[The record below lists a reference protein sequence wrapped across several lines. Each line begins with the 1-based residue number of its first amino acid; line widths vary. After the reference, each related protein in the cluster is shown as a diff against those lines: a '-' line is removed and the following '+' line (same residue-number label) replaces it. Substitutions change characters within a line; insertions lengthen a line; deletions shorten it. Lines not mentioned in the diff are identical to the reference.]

1 ASGEALGRKED
12 AMARTS
18 FRDRL
23 AARRGLSADEGQW
36 YVVHTYSGHEAKVK
50 KNLESRIETMDMQDK
65 IFEVIVP
72 TEEEIEIKNGQRRT
86 VNRKVYPGYVL
97 VKMRMDDD
105 SWYVVRNTPGVTS
118 FVGMG
123 TKPTALGENEVSAIK
138 KQMEAEAPR
147 VKLSLAVGDSVRIV
161 DGPFQDFEG
170 KIDEVNQEKGRVKVL
185 VSFFGR
191 ETAVELDFL
200 QVDRNL

>member
-1 ASGEALGRKED
+1 MVRSLRA
-12 AMARTS
+12 
-18 FRDRL
+18 RL
-23 AARRGLSADEGQW
+23 AERNGVSEEEGQW

-50 KNLESRIETMDMQDK
+50 KNLESRIETMDMSEK

-72 TEEEIEIKNGQRRT
+72 TEEEIEIHNGQRRT
-86 VNRKVYPGYVL
+86 VNKKVYPGYVL

-123 TKPTALGENEVSAIK
+123 TKPTPLRDDEVVTIK
-138 KQMEAEAPR
+138 QQMTAEAPR
-147 VKLSLAVGDSVRIV
+147 VKLSLAVGDNVRIV

-170 KIDEVNQEKGRVKVL
+170 KIDEVNQDRGRVKVL
-185 VSFFGR
+185 VSMFGR

>member
-1 ASGEALGRKED
+1 
-12 AMARTS
+12 MARTS

-86 VNRKVYPGYVL
+86 VNKKVYPGYVL
-97 VKMRMDDD
+97 VKMKMDDD

-123 TKPTALGENEVSAIK
+123 TKPTPLGENEVSTIK

>member
-1 ASGEALGRKED
+1 MVRSL
-12 AMARTS
+12 RT
-18 FRDRL
+18 RL
-23 AARRGLSADEGQW
+23 AERHGLNAEEGQW

-50 KNLESRIETMDMQDK
+50 KNLESRIETMDMSEK

-72 TEEEIEIKNGQRRT
+72 TEEEIEIHNGQRRT
-86 VNRKVYPGYVL
+86 VNKKVYPGYVL
-97 VKMRMDDD
+97 VKMKMDDD

-123 TKPTALGENEVSAIK
+123 TKPTPLRDDEVITIK
-138 KQMEAEAPR
+138 QQMVAEAPR
-147 VKLSLAVGDSVRIV
+147 VKLTLAVGDSVRIV

>member
-1 ASGEALGRKED
+1 MVRSLRA
-12 AMARTS
+12 
-18 FRDRL
+18 RL
-23 AARRGLSADEGQW
+23 AERNGVNEEEGQW

-50 KNLESRIETMDMQDK
+50 KNLESRIETMDMSEK

-72 TEEEIEIKNGQRRT
+72 TEEEIEIHNGQRRT
-86 VNRKVYPGYVL
+86 VNKKVYPGYVL

-123 TKPTALGENEVSAIK
+123 TKPTPLRDDEVITIK
-138 KQMEAEAPR
+138 QQMTAEAPR
-147 VKLSLAVGDSVRIV
+147 VKLSLAVGDNVRIV

-170 KIDEVNQEKGRVKVL
+170 KIDEVKQETGRVKVL

>member
-1 ASGEALGRKED
+1 MVRSL
-12 AMARTS
+12 RT
-18 FRDRL
+18 RL
-23 AARRGLSADEGQW
+23 AERHGASEEVGQW

-50 KNLESRIETMDMQDK
+50 KNLESRIETMDMSEK

-72 TEEEIEIKNGQRRT
+72 TEEEIEIHNGQRRT
-86 VNRKVYPGYVL
+86 VNKKVYPGYVL
-97 VKMRMDDD
+97 VKMKMDDD

-123 TKPTALGENEVSAIK
+123 TKPTPLRDDEVVTIK
-138 KQMEAEAPR
+138 KQMTAEAPR

>member
-1 ASGEALGRKED
+1 MVRSLRA
-12 AMARTS
+12 
-18 FRDRL
+18 RL
-23 AARRGLSADEGQW
+23 AERNGVSVEEGQW

-50 KNLESRIETMDMQDK
+50 KNLESRIETMDMNEK

-86 VNRKVYPGYVL
+86 VNKKVYPGYVL
-97 VKMRMDDD
+97 VKMQMDDD

-123 TKPTALGENEVSAIK
+123 TKPTPLGDSEVFAIK
-138 KQMEAEAPR
+138 TQMTAEAPR
-147 VKLSLAVGDSVRIV
+147 IKLSLAVGDNVRIV

-170 KIDEVNQEKGRVKVL
+170 RIDEVNQEKGRVKVL

-200 QVDRNL
+200 QVDRNS

>member
-1 ASGEALGRKED
+1 MVRSLRA
-12 AMARTS
+12 
-18 FRDRL
+18 RL
-23 AARRGLSADEGQW
+23 AERNGISVEEGQW

-50 KNLESRIETMDMQDK
+50 KNLESRIETMDMSEK

-72 TEEEIEIKNGQRRT
+72 TEEEIEIHNGQRRT
-86 VNRKVYPGYVL
+86 VNKKVYPGYVL
-97 VKMRMDDD
+97 VKMQMDDD

-123 TKPTALGENEVSAIK
+123 TKPTPLRDDEVSTIK
-138 KQMEAEAPR
+138 DQMTAEAPR
-147 VKLSLAVGDSVRIV
+147 IKLSLAVGDNVRIV

-200 QVDRNL
+200 QVDRNS

>member
-1 ASGEALGRKED
+1 MVRSL
-12 AMARTS
+12 RT
-18 FRDRL
+18 RL
-23 AARRGLSADEGQW
+23 AERHGASEEEGQW

-50 KNLESRIETMDMQDK
+50 KNLESRIETMDMSEK

-72 TEEEIEIKNGQRRT
+72 TEEEIEIHNGQRRT
-86 VNRKVYPGYVL
+86 VNKKVYPGYVL

-123 TKPTALGENEVSAIK
+123 TKPTPLRDDEVITIK
-138 KQMEAEAPR
+138 KQMTAEAPR

>member
-1 ASGEALGRKED
+1 MVRSLRE
-12 AMARTS
+12 
-18 FRDRL
+18 RL
-23 AARRGLSADEGQW
+23 AERSGAPSDEKW

-50 KNLESRIETMDMQDK
+50 KNLESRIETMDMGEK
-65 IFEVIVP
+65 IFEIIVP
-72 TEEEIEIKNGQRRT
+72 TEEEIEIHNGQRRT
-86 VNRKVYPGYVL
+86 INRKTYPGYVL
-97 VKMRMDDD
+97 VRMRMEDD

-123 TKPTALGENEVSAIK
+123 TKPTALEDREVMAIK
-138 KQMEAEAPR
+138 KQMTAEAPR
-147 VKLSLAVGDSVRIV
+147 IKVALAVGDSVRIA

-170 KIDEVNQEKGRVKVL
+170 RIDEVNEEKGRVKVL

-200 QVDRNL
+200 QVTRDL

>member
-1 ASGEALGRKED
+1 MVRSLRA
-12 AMARTS
+12 
-18 FRDRL
+18 RL
-23 AARRGLSADEGQW
+23 AERNGVSEEEGQW

-50 KNLESRIETMDMQDK
+50 KNLESRIETMDMSEK

-72 TEEEIEIKNGQRRT
+72 TEEEIEIHNGQRRT
-86 VNRKVYPGYVL
+86 VNKKVYPGYVL

-118 FVGMG
+118 VVGMG
-123 TKPTALGENEVSAIK
+123 TKPTPLRDDEVITIK
-138 KQMEAEAPR
+138 QQMTAEAPR
-147 VKLSLAVGDSVRIV
+147 VKLSLAVGDNVRIV

-170 KIDEVNQEKGRVKVL
+170 KIDEVNQDRGRVKVL
-185 VSFFGR
+185 VSMFGR

>member
-1 ASGEALGRKED
+1 MVRSLRA
-12 AMARTS
+12 
-18 FRDRL
+18 RL
-23 AARRGLSADEGQW
+23 AERNGISVEEGQW

-50 KNLESRIETMDMQDK
+50 KNLESRIETMDMSEK

-72 TEEEIEIKNGQRRT
+72 TEEEIEIHNGQRRT
-86 VNRKVYPGYVL
+86 VNKKVYPGYVL
-97 VKMRMDDD
+97 VKMQMDDD

-123 TKPTALGENEVSAIK
+123 TKPTPLRDDEVSTIK
-138 KQMEAEAPR
+138 DQMTAEAPR
-147 VKLSLAVGDSVRIV
+147 IKLSLAVGDNVRIV

-200 QVDRNL
+200 QVDRNI

>member
-1 ASGEALGRKED
+1 MVRSL
-12 AMARTS
+12 RT
-18 FRDRL
+18 RL
-23 AARRGLSADEGQW
+23 AERHGLNTEEGQW

-50 KNLESRIETMDMQDK
+50 KNLESRIETMDMSEK

-72 TEEEIEIKNGQRRT
+72 TEEEIEIHNGQRRT
-86 VNRKVYPGYVL
+86 VNKKVYPGYVL
-97 VKMRMDDD
+97 VKMKMDDD

-123 TKPTALGENEVSAIK
+123 TKPTPLRDDEVITIK
-138 KQMEAEAPR
+138 QQMVAEAPR
-147 VKLSLAVGDSVRIV
+147 VKLTLAVGDSVRIV

>member
-1 ASGEALGRKED
+1 
-12 AMARTS
+12 MARTS

-23 AARRGLSADEGQW
+23 AARRGVSVDEGQW

-50 KNLESRIETMDMQDK
+50 KNLESRIETMDMSEK

-72 TEEEIEIKNGQRRT
+72 TEEEIEIHNGQRRT
-86 VNRKVYPGYVL
+86 VNKKVYPGYVL
-97 VKMRMDDD
+97 VKMKMDDD

-123 TKPTALGENEVSAIK
+123 TKPTPLRDDEVITIK
-138 KQMEAEAPR
+138 QQMTAEAPR

>member
-1 ASGEALGRKED
+1 MVRSLRA
-12 AMARTS
+12 
-18 FRDRL
+18 RL
-23 AARRGLSADEGQW
+23 AERNGVSVEEGQW

-50 KNLESRIETMDMQDK
+50 KNLESRIETMDMNEK

-72 TEEEIEIKNGQRRT
+72 TEEEIEIHNGQRRT
-86 VNRKVYPGYVL
+86 VNKKVYPGYVL
-97 VKMRMDDD
+97 VKMAMDDD

-123 TKPTALGENEVSAIK
+123 TKPTPLRDDEVITIK
-138 KQMEAEAPR
+138 QQMTAEAPR
-147 VKLSLAVGDSVRIV
+147 IKLTLAVGDNVRIV

-200 QVDRNL
+200 QVDRNI

>member
-1 ASGEALGRKED
+1 MVRSL
-12 AMARTS
+12 RT
-18 FRDRL
+18 RL
-23 AARRGLSADEGQW
+23 AERHGATEEEGQW

-97 VKMRMDDD
+97 VKMKMDDD

>member
-1 ASGEALGRKED
+1 MVRSLRA
-12 AMARTS
+12 
-18 FRDRL
+18 RL
-23 AARRGLSADEGQW
+23 AERNGVSIEEGQW

-50 KNLESRIETMDMQDK
+50 KNLESRIETMDMSEK

-86 VNRKVYPGYVL
+86 VNKKVYPGYVL
-97 VKMRMDDD
+97 VKMQMDDD

-123 TKPTALGENEVSAIK
+123 TKPTPLGDSEVFAIK
-138 KQMEAEAPR
+138 TQMTAEAPR
-147 VKLSLAVGDSVRIV
+147 IKLSLAVGDNVRIV

-170 KIDEVNQEKGRVKVL
+170 RIDEVNQEKGRVKVL

-200 QVDRNL
+200 QVDRNI

>member
-1 ASGEALGRKED
+1 MVRSLRA
-12 AMARTS
+12 
-18 FRDRL
+18 RL
-23 AARRGLSADEGQW
+23 AERNGISEEEGQW

-50 KNLESRIETMDMQDK
+50 KNLESRIETMDMSEK

-72 TEEEIEIKNGQRRT
+72 TEEEIEIHNGQRRT
-86 VNRKVYPGYVL
+86 VNKKVYPGYVL

-123 TKPTALGENEVSAIK
+123 TKPTPLRDDEVITIK
-138 KQMEAEAPR
+138 QQMTAEAPR
-147 VKLSLAVGDSVRIV
+147 VKLSLAVGDNVRIV

-170 KIDEVNQEKGRVKVL
+170 KIDEVNQDRGRVKVL
-185 VSFFGR
+185 VSMFGR

>member
-1 ASGEALGRKED
+1 MVRSLRA
-12 AMARTS
+12 
-18 FRDRL
+18 RL
-23 AARRGLSADEGQW
+23 AERNGVSEEEGQW

-50 KNLESRIETMDMQDK
+50 KNLESRIETMDMSEK

-72 TEEEIEIKNGQRRT
+72 TEEEIEIHNGQRRT
-86 VNRKVYPGYVL
+86 VNKKVYPGYVL

-123 TKPTALGENEVSAIK
+123 TKPTPLRDDEVITIK
-138 KQMEAEAPR
+138 QQMTAEAPS
-147 VKLSLAVGDSVRIV
+147 VKLSLAVGDNIRIV

-170 KIDEVNQEKGRVKVL
+170 KIDEVNQDRGRVKVL
-185 VSFFGR
+185 VSMFGR

>member
-1 ASGEALGRKED
+1 MVRSLRA
-12 AMARTS
+12 
-18 FRDRL
+18 RL
-23 AARRGLSADEGQW
+23 AERNGVSEEEGQW

-50 KNLESRIETMDMQDK
+50 KNLESRIETMDMSEK

-72 TEEEIEIKNGQRRT
+72 TEEEIEIHNGQRRT
-86 VNRKVYPGYVL
+86 VNKKVYPGYVL

-123 TKPTALGENEVSAIK
+123 TKPTPLRDDEVITIK
-138 KQMEAEAPR
+138 QQMTAEAPR
-147 VKLSLAVGDSVRIV
+147 VKLSLAVGDNVRIV

-170 KIDEVNQEKGRVKVL
+170 KIDEVNQDRGRVKVL
-185 VSFFGR
+185 VSMFGR

-200 QVDRNL
+200 QVDRNI

>member
-1 ASGEALGRKED
+1 MVRSL
-12 AMARTS
+12 RT
-18 FRDRL
+18 RL
-23 AARRGLSADEGQW
+23 AERHGMSEEEGQW

-50 KNLESRIETMDMQDK
+50 KNLESRIETMDMSEK

-72 TEEEIEIKNGQRRT
+72 TEEEIEIHNGQRRT
-86 VNRKVYPGYVL
+86 VNKKVYPGYVL
-97 VKMRMDDD
+97 VKMKMDDD

-123 TKPTALGENEVSAIK
+123 TKPTPLRDDEVVTIK
-138 KQMEAEAPR
+138 KQMTAEAPR

>member
-1 ASGEALGRKED
+1 MVRSLRA
-12 AMARTS
+12 
-18 FRDRL
+18 RL
-23 AARRGLSADEGQW
+23 AERNGVSVEEGQW

-50 KNLESRIETMDMQDK
+50 KNLESRIETMDMSEK

-86 VNRKVYPGYVL
+86 VNKKVYPGYVL
-97 VKMRMDDD
+97 VKMKMDDD

-123 TKPTALGENEVSAIK
+123 TKPTPLGDNEVSAINT
-138 KQMEAEAPR
+138 QMTAEAPR
-147 VKLSLAVGDSVRIV
+147 IKLSLAVGDNVRIV

-170 KIDEVNQEKGRVKVL
+170 RIDEVNQEKGRVKVL

>member
-1 ASGEALGRKED
+1 MVRSLRA
-12 AMARTS
+12 
-18 FRDRL
+18 RL
-23 AARRGLSADEGQW
+23 AERNGVSVEEGQW
-36 YVVHTYSGHEAKVK
+36 FVVHTYSGHEAKVK
-50 KNLESRIETMDMQDK
+50 KNLESRIETMDMSEK

-86 VNRKVYPGYVL
+86 VNKKVYPGYVL
-97 VKMRMDDD
+97 VKMQMDDD

-123 TKPTALGENEVSAIK
+123 TKPTPLGDTEVFAIK
-138 KQMEAEAPR
+138 TQMTAEAPR
-147 VKLSLAVGDSVRIV
+147 IKLSLAVGDNVRIV

-170 KIDEVNQEKGRVKVL
+170 RIDEVNQEKGRVKVL

-200 QVDRNL
+200 QVDRNI

>member
-1 ASGEALGRKED
+1 MVRSLRA
-12 AMARTS
+12 
-18 FRDRL
+18 RL
-23 AARRGLSADEGQW
+23 AERNGVSAEEGQW

-50 KNLESRIETMDMQDK
+50 KNLESRIETMDMSEK

-72 TEEEIEIKNGQRRT
+72 TEEEIEIHNGQRRT
-86 VNRKVYPGYVL
+86 VNKKVYPGYVL
-97 VKMRMDDD
+97 VKMKMDDD

-123 TKPTALGENEVSAIK
+123 TKPTPLRDDEVSTIK
-138 KQMEAEAPR
+138 DQMTAEAPR
-147 VKLSLAVGDSVRIV
+147 VKLSLAVGDNVRIV

-170 KIDEVNQEKGRVKVL
+170 RIDEVNQDRGRVKVL
-185 VSFFGR
+185 VSMFGR

>member
-1 ASGEALGRKED
+1 MVRSL
-12 AMARTS
+12 RT
-18 FRDRL
+18 RL
-23 AARRGLSADEGQW
+23 AERRGVALDEGQW
-36 YVVHTYSGHEAKVK
+36 FVVHTYSGHEAKVK

-72 TEEEIEIKNGQRRT
+72 TEEEIEIHNGQRRT
-86 VNRKVYPGYVL
+86 VNKKVYPGYVL
-97 VKMRMDDD
+97 VKMLMDDD

-123 TKPTALGENEVSAIK
+123 TKPTPLRDDEVLTIK
-138 KQMEAEAPR
+138 QQMVAEAPR

>member
-1 ASGEALGRKED
+1 MVRSLRERLSERAGN
-12 AMARTS
+12 TS
-18 FRDRL
+18 LDKWF
-23 AARRGLSADEGQW
+23 
-36 YVVHTYSGHEAKVK
+36 VVHTYSGHEAKVK
-50 KNLESRIETMDMQDK
+50 KNLESRIESMDMGEK

-72 TEEEIEIKNGQRRT
+72 TEEEIEIHNGQRRT
-86 VNRKVYPGYVL
+86 VNRKTYPGYVL
-97 VKMRMDDD
+97 VRMLMDDD

-123 TKPTALGENEVSAIK
+123 TKPTPLDEREVNVIK
-138 KQMEAEAPR
+138 KQMTAEAPKM
-147 VKLSLAVGDSVRIV
+147 KLSLAVGDSVKIV

-170 KIDEVNQEKGRVKVL
+170 RIDEVNEEKGRVKVL

-200 QVDRNL
+200 QVTRDL

>member
-1 ASGEALGRKED
+1 MDTQDTKSTIQTTDNAVKTASD
-12 AMARTS
+12 NAR
-18 FRDRL
+18 
-23 AARRGLSADEGQW
+23 W
-36 YVVHTYSGHEAKVK
+36 YIIHTYSGHEAKVK
-50 KNLESRIETMDMQDK
+50 KNLESRIETMDMSEK

-86 VNRKVYPGYVL
+86 VNKKVYPGYVL
-97 VKMRMDDD
+97 VKMQMDDD

-123 TKPTALGENEVSAIK
+123 TKPTPLGDNEVFAIK
-138 KQMEAEAPR
+138 TQMTAEAPR
-147 VKLSLAVGDSVRIV
+147 IKLSLAVGDNVRIV

-170 KIDEVNQEKGRVKVL
+170 RIDEVNQEKGRVKVL

>member
-1 ASGEALGRKED
+1 MVRSLRA
-12 AMARTS
+12 
-18 FRDRL
+18 RL
-23 AARRGLSADEGQW
+23 AERNGVSAEEGQW
-36 YVVHTYSGHEAKVK
+36 FVVHTYSGHEAKVK
-50 KNLESRIETMDMQDK
+50 KNLESRIETMDMSEK

-86 VNRKVYPGYVL
+86 VNKKVYPGYVL
-97 VKMRMDDD
+97 VKMQMDDD

-123 TKPTALGENEVSAIK
+123 TKPTPLGDNEVFAIK
-138 KQMEAEAPR
+138 TQMTAEAPR
-147 VKLSLAVGDSVRIV
+147 IKLSLAVGDNVRIV

-170 KIDEVNQEKGRVKVL
+170 RIDEVNQEKGRVKVL

-200 QVDRNL
+200 QVDRNI

>member
-1 ASGEALGRKED
+1 MVRSLRA
-12 AMARTS
+12 
-18 FRDRL
+18 RL
-23 AARRGLSADEGQW
+23 AERNGISVEEGQW

-50 KNLESRIETMDMQDK
+50 KNLESRIETMDMNEK

-86 VNRKVYPGYVL
+86 VNKKVYPGYVL
-97 VKMRMDDD
+97 VKMQMDDD

-123 TKPTALGENEVSAIK
+123 TKPTPLGDNEVFAIK
-138 KQMEAEAPR
+138 TQMTAEAPR
-147 VKLSLAVGDSVRIV
+147 IKLSLAVGDNVRIV

-170 KIDEVNQEKGRVKVL
+170 RIDEVNQEKGRVKVL

-200 QVDRNL
+200 QVDRNS

>member
-1 ASGEALGRKED
+1 MVRSLRA
-12 AMARTS
+12 
-18 FRDRL
+18 RL
-23 AARRGLSADEGQW
+23 AERNGVSAEEGQW
-36 YVVHTYSGHEAKVK
+36 FVVHTYSGHEAKVK
-50 KNLESRIETMDMQDK
+50 KNLESRIETMDMSEK

-86 VNRKVYPGYVL
+86 VNKKVYPGYVL
-97 VKMRMDDD
+97 VKMKMDDD

-123 TKPTALGENEVSAIK
+123 TKPTPLGDNEVFAIK
-138 KQMEAEAPR
+138 TQMTAEAPR
-147 VKLSLAVGDSVRIV
+147 IKLSLAVGDNVRIV

-170 KIDEVNQEKGRVKVL
+170 RIDEVNQEKGRVKVL

-200 QVDRNL
+200 QVDRNI

>member
-1 ASGEALGRKED
+1 MVRSLRA
-12 AMARTS
+12 
-18 FRDRL
+18 RL
-23 AARRGLSADEGQW
+23 AERNGASIEEGQW
-36 YVVHTYSGHEAKVK
+36 FVVHTYSGHEAKVK
-50 KNLESRIETMDMQDK
+50 KNLESRIETMDMSEK

-86 VNRKVYPGYVL
+86 VNKKVYPGYVL
-97 VKMRMDDD
+97 VKMKMDDD

-123 TKPTALGENEVSAIK
+123 TKPTPLGDNEVSAIK
-138 KQMEAEAPR
+138 TQMTAEAPR
-147 VKLSLAVGDSVRIV
+147 VKLSLAVGDNVRIV

-170 KIDEVNQEKGRVKVL
+170 RIDEVNQDRGRVKVL
-185 VSFFGR
+185 VSMFGR

-200 QVDRNL
+200 QVDRNI

>member
-1 ASGEALGRKED
+1 MVRSLRA
-12 AMARTS
+12 
-18 FRDRL
+18 RL
-23 AARRGLSADEGQW
+23 AERNGVIEEEGQW

-50 KNLESRIETMDMQDK
+50 KNLESRIETMDMSEK

-72 TEEEIEIKNGQRRT
+72 TEEEIEIHNGQRRT
-86 VNRKVYPGYVL
+86 VNKKVYPGYVL

-123 TKPTALGENEVSAIK
+123 TKPTPLRDDEVITIK
-138 KQMEAEAPR
+138 QQMTAEAPR

>member
-1 ASGEALGRKED
+1 
-12 AMARTS
+12 MA
-18 FRDRL
+18 
-23 AARRGLSADEGQW
+23 
-36 YVVHTYSGHEAKVK
+36 
-50 KNLESRIETMDMQDK
+50 
-65 IFEVIVP
+65 
-72 TEEEIEIKNGQRRT
+72 
-86 VNRKVYPGYVL
+86 
-97 VKMRMDDD
+97 
-105 SWYVVRNTPGVTS
+105 
-118 FVGMG
+118 
-123 TKPTALGENEVSAIK
+123 
-138 KQMEAEAPR
+138 AEAPR

>member
-1 ASGEALGRKED
+1 MVRSLRA
-12 AMARTS
+12 
-18 FRDRL
+18 RL
-23 AARRGLSADEGQW
+23 AERNGVSEGEGDW

-50 KNLESRIETMDMQDK
+50 KNLESRIETMDMNEK

-72 TEEEIEIKNGQRRT
+72 TEEEIEIHNGQRRT
-86 VNRKVYPGYVL
+86 VNKKVYPGYVL

-123 TKPTALGENEVSAIK
+123 TKPTPLSEGEVSAIK
-138 KQMEAEAPR
+138 KQMTAEAPR
-147 VKLSLAVGDSVRIV
+147 IKLTLAVGDNVRIV

>member
-1 ASGEALGRKED
+1 MVRSLRERLSERSGSGSLDKW
-12 AMARTS
+12 
-18 FRDRL
+18 F
-23 AARRGLSADEGQW
+23 
-36 YVVHTYSGHEAKVK
+36 VVHTYSGHEAKVK
-50 KNLESRIETMDMQDK
+50 KNLESRIESMDMGEK

-72 TEEEIEIKNGQRRT
+72 TEEEIEIHNGQRRT
-86 VNRKVYPGYVL
+86 VNRKTYPGYVL
-97 VKMRMDDD
+97 VRMLMDDD

-123 TKPTALGENEVSAIK
+123 TKPTPLDEREVNIIK
-138 KQMEAEAPR
+138 NQMVAEAPKM
-147 VKLSLAVGDSVRIV
+147 KLSLAVGDSVKIV

-170 KIDEVNQEKGRVKVL
+170 RIDEVNEEKGRVKVL

-200 QVDRNL
+200 QVTRDV

>member
-1 ASGEALGRKED
+1 MVRSLRA
-12 AMARTS
+12 
-18 FRDRL
+18 RL
-23 AARRGLSADEGQW
+23 AERNGISEEEGQW

-50 KNLESRIETMDMQDK
+50 KNLESRIETMDMSEK

-72 TEEEIEIKNGQRRT
+72 TEEEIEIHNGQRRT
-86 VNRKVYPGYVL
+86 VNKKVYPGYVL

-123 TKPTALGENEVSAIK
+123 TKPTPLRDDEVVTIK
-138 KQMEAEAPR
+138 QQMTAEAPR
-147 VKLSLAVGDSVRIV
+147 VKLSLAVGDNVRIV

-170 KIDEVNQEKGRVKVL
+170 KIDEVNQDRGRVKVL
-185 VSFFGR
+185 VSMFGR